1 MNAQIIEKMKT
12 MKFNGML
19 RAFRSSFESGSMN
32 TMTSDEMIAHLIE
45 EEWDDRYN
53 RKIARMTANAKFRY
67 KASIEQMY
75 FESDRGIDKNL
86 VMRLAECNF
95 IDKKENILITGSTG
109 IGKSYLASAIG
120 QQACTLG
127 YRVLYLNASKLF
139 AKLKMAKADS
149 SYVSEIAK
157 MERQQLVLIDDFGI
171 QPLDAQSRSM
181 FMEIIEDRHGKCSTI
196 ITSQVPVNKWHEVIG
211 EQTIADAIMD
221 RLIHNAHRLELK
233 GESLRKGLQNKMENQ
248 IEIIN

>member
-12 MKFNGML
+12 MKLIGML
-19 RAFRSSFESGSMN
+19 RAFQSSFESGGMN
-32 TMTSDEMIAHLIE
+32 KMTSDEMIAYLIE

-53 RKIARMTANAKFRY
+53 RKIARMTMNARFRY
-67 KASIEQMY
+67 KASIEQMN
-75 FESDRGIDKNL
+75 FETDRGVDKNL
-86 VMRLAECNF
+86 VLRLAECTFVN
-95 IDKKENILITGSTG
+95 KKENILITGSTG
-109 IGKSYLASAIG
+109 IGKSYLASALG

-139 AKLKMAKADS
+139 AKLKMAKADG
-149 SYVSEIAK
+149 SYIAEIGK
-157 MERQQLVLIDDFGI
+157 MERQQLILIDDFGI

-181 FMEIIEDRHGKCSTI
+181 FMEIIEDRHGKGSTI
-196 ITSQVPVNKWHEVIG
+196 ITSQVPVAKWYEVIG

-233 GESLRKGLQNKMENQ
+233 GESLRKGLQNKMENR